1 MKVAFNP
8 LPFYVFL
15 SVTLTHT
22 PQIDHYNDR
31 ISPFCLCVCVWG
43 GAFAFFLSH
52 STFKSH
58 KEFAHVP
65 RQVKRRAERGA
76 AKEV

>member
-1 MKVAFNP
+1 MLYLFCFVFFALMALQCVLLKVAFNP

-31 ISPFCLCVCVWG
+31 ISPFCLCVCG
-43 GAFAFFLSH
+43 GASCFLSV
-52 STFKSH
+52 SFNI
-58 KEFAHVP
+58 
-65 RQVKRRAERGA
+65 
-76 AKEV
+76 